1 MSGRAILRRE
11 VPGDLHDIVKYLDRH
26 SVTAGDRFMAAVF
39 PALDDLAAM
48 PGIGSPKFFRSKRLA
63 GFRSWAAPGFP
74 NHLILYRPLPGAIEV
89 FAVTHGSHRLASLL
103 GKRV

>member
-1 MSGRAILRRE
+1 MSGRVILRPE

-39 PALDDLAAM
+39 PAFDVVAAM
-48 PGIGSPKFFRSKRLA
+48 PGMGSPKHFRNKRLA
-63 GFRSWAAPGFP
+63 RIRSWAVPGFP
-74 NHLILYRPLPGAIEV
+74 NHLILYRELPGAIEV
-89 FAVTHGSHRLASLL
+89 FAVTHGSRRLPLLL